1 MFLIDS
7 HCHLD
12 ALNYSDLHID
22 LNDVLAKAEVR
33 GVKHC
38 LAVGTTVD
46 RTLDLIKICA
56 SYSTIS
62 IAGGIHP
69 LHVDELPNIT
79 TLEQLARRSEI
90 VALGE
95 TGLDYY
101 YSEHNHSL
109 QQDYFRQHIRIA
121 NQVNKP
127 IIVHTRNARKD
138 TLHILAEENAEKCGG
153 VLHCFSEDKQ
163 TAFALLDMG
172 FYISFSGII
181 TFKNAQSLREVANY
195 IPLDRLLIETDSPY
209 LAPVP
214 FRGKENQPAYVR
226 EVADYLAVLKGV
238 TTDQLADITTQ
249 NFIQLFKCPINKCQ
263 NKEYK

>member
-12 ALNYSDLHID
+12 ALNYDDLHID
-22 LNDVLAKAEVR
+22 LNDVLTKAEAR

-46 RTLDLIKICA
+46 RTLDLIKMCA
-56 SYSTIS
+56 SYPTIS

-69 LHVDELPNIT
+69 LHVDDLPSIIT
-79 TLEQLARRSEI
+79 LSQLAKRPEI
-90 VALGE
+90 VGLGE

-101 YSEHNHSL
+101 YSEHNHTL

-121 NQVNKP
+121 CQVNKP

-138 TLHILAEENAEKCGG
+138 TLQILSEENAEQCGG

-163 TAFALLDMG
+163 TASDLLDMG

-181 TFKNAQSLREVANY
+181 TFKNAQSLRDVANY
-195 IPLDRLLIETDSPY
+195 IPLDRILIETDSPY

-214 FRGKENQPAYVR
+214 FRGRENQPAYVR

-238 TTDQLADITTQ
+238 TTEQLANVTTQ
-249 NFIQLFKCPINKCQ
+249 NFIQLFKCSIN
-263 NKEYK
+263 NSEEKEFT